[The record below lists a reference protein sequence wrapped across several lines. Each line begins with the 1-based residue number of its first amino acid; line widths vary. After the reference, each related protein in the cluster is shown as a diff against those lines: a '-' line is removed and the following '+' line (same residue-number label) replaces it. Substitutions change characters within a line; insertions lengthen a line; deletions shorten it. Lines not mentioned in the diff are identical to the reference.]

1 GKMHTLTTVV
11 FDMDGL
17 LFDTERLY
25 YKANQA
31 AADEMGLPF
40 SWEYFEGFVGS
51 SEYALYKS
59 LTETFRSEQTARK
72 FILRSEEFALNYMI
86 EEEIEKKKG
95 LDNLLSYLKDRQIK
109 MLIGSN
115 SQRKVIE
122 LLLTRTKLAH
132 YFDEYVGVDEV
143 SSGKPSPEIYL
154 KALEKAEANPHET
167 LVLDDS
173 VNGVKAAH
181 EAGIP
186 AIMVPDLEQPDEE

>member
-1 GKMHTLTTVV
+1 
-11 FDMDGL
+11 
-17 LFDTERLY
+17 
-25 YKANQA
+25 
-31 AADEMGLPF
+31 
-40 SWEYFEGFVGS
+40 
-51 SEYALYKS
+51 
-59 LTETFRSEQTARK
+59 
-72 FILRSEEFALNYMI
+72 
-86 EEEIEKKKG
+86 
-95 LDNLLSYLKDRQIK
+95 
-109 MLIGSN
+109 GSN

-186 AIMVPDLEQPDEE
+186 AIMVPDLEQPDEEAKKITLKILSDLNEVHQYIEKNIIKK